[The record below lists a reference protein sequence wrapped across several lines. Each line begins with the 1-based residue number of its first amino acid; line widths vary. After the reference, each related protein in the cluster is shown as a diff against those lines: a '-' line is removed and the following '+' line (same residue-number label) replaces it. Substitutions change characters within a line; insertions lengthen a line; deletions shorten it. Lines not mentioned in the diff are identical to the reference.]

1 MSLRSRLGVCTALLI
16 VLAACGEQVESP
28 SATEASASPSVREP

>member
-1 MSLRSRLGVCTALLI
+1 MSLRSRLGVCTALLF

-28 SATEASASPSVREP
+28 SATGGKRQSTVREP